1 MEKDIED
8 QENLSE
14 LNKKEIRDEV
24 INELKAEGLLKNS
37 EDRDN
42 EEDLSKNQVHSSKIV
57 KNDLSIIA
65 FLLILIFIV
74 SSLAIFSYLIFTTLK
89 NRI

>member
-89 NRI
+89 K